1 MTNYNHRQQK
11 NSGIALLMT
20 VMVLSV
26 VLSVTLAI
34 VELTLQQLALSV
46 DSRDSEVAF
55 HAANAG
61 LECARYTR
69 RNASTTFE
77 GGSGI
82 GGPISMEC
90 FGLPPSNMSRPAA
103 SGVEIMSG
111 ATAPAT
117 GKVREYKKQLTWSG
131 NRCSEMDILVM
142 LPDPTV
148 DLVIKAPSGGHLNTV
163 FPSYPTPSKR
173 CESGGVCT
181 IISVSGYNVPCG
193 AGTTAEG
200 TLKRQVLLEF

>member
-1 MTNYNHRQQK
+1 MINCNRHQK
-11 NSGIALLMT
+11 NAGIALLMT

-82 GGPISMEC
+82 GSPISIKIKIVIYTSYKT
-90 FGLPPSNMSRPAA
+90 FSNF
-103 SGVEIMSG
+103 
-111 ATAPAT
+111 
-117 GKVREYKKQLTWSG
+117 VRK
-131 NRCSEMDILVM
+131 
-142 LPDPTV
+142 
-148 DLVIKAPSGGHLNTV
+148 IKWIKPVTC
-163 FPSYPTPSKR
+163 R
-173 CESGGVCT
+173 
-181 IISVSGYNVPCG
+181 IIHNFL
-193 AGTTAEG
+193 A
-200 TLKRQVLLEF
+200 